1 MEKNHLIDGKNFSPN
16 KLGIKRKINVG
27 IVGSGKIAEEYIRII
42 KSFNHYV
49 SVIVSPSKNLNIKK
63 FKFFTSFEF
72 EKSYFKFKDIDF
84 WIICT
89 KWNFL
94 KKYLHFFL
102 KEKKP
107 VLIEKSIIIKS
118 SEIKKICRNKK
129 IDNSN
134 IKIAYNRNFYEYL
147 PPLIK
152 KIKNKKLDY
161 IEANIFDPYTR
172 IQKKN
177 GKKIRPFL
185 SYFISS
191 HWIAL
196 ILKIIELS
204 NIKIEKIEKKIIKKS
219 IKGDLL
225 SLDFKLKQGRN
236 KIILKY
242 NHLPNK
248 PLNHSIKFYFEDEI
262 IELSPIETIK
272 IHKKLDFINKGN
284 SNFYKPSIITKNVD
298 AKFKPGFRGLYYD
311 FVMSSIFKKKSSF
324 LTSLKDLSA
333 IYEICELIKKQ

>member
-49 SVIVSPSKNLNIKK
+49 SVVVSPSKNLNIKK
-63 FKFFTSFEF
+63 FKYLTSFEF
-72 EKSYFKFKDIDF
+72 EKTYFKFKNIDI
-84 WIICT
+84 WIVCT
-89 KWNFL
+89 KWSSL

-129 IDNSN
+129 IDVSN
-134 IKIAYNRNFYEYL
+134 IKIAYNRNFYDYL
-147 PPLIK
+147 PALIK
-152 KIKNKKLDY
+152 KIKNKKLHF

-177 GKKIRPFL
+177 GKKIKPFL

-204 NIKIEKIEKKIIKKS
+204 NIKIEKIDKKIIKKDTLGNS
-219 IKGDLL
+219 I
-225 SLDFKLKQGRN
+225 SLDFNLKQ
-236 KIILKY
+236 KSSKFILRY

-248 PLNHSIKFYFEDEI
+248 PLNHSIKFFFENEI
-262 IELSPIETIK
+262 VELSPIETIK
-272 IHKKLDFINKGN
+272 THEKLDFISKGN
-284 SNFYKPSIITKNVD
+284 SNIYKPSIVVRNVD
-298 AKFKPGFRGLYYD
+298 AKFKPGFRSLYYD
-311 FVMSSIFKKKSSF
+311 FVMTSIFAKKSKF
-324 LTSLKDLSA
+324 LTDLKDLSK
-333 IYEICELIKKQ
+333 IYEICELIKK

>member
-16 KLGIKRKINVG
+16 KLSIKRKIKVG

-49 SVIVSPSKNLNIKK
+49 SVVVSPSKNLNIKK
-63 FKFFTSFEF
+63 FKYLTSFEF
-72 EKSYFKFKDIDF
+72 EKTYFKFKNIDI
-84 WIICT
+84 WIVCT
-89 KWNFL
+89 KWSSL

-129 IDNSN
+129 IDVSN
-134 IKIAYNRNFYEYL
+134 IKIAYNRNFYDYL
-147 PPLIK
+147 PALIK
-152 KIKNKKLDY
+152 KIKNKKLHF

-177 GKKIRPFL
+177 GKKIKPFL

-204 NIKIEKIEKKIIKKS
+204 NIKIEKIDKKIIKKDTLGNS
-219 IKGDLL
+219 I
-225 SLDFKLKQGRN
+225 SLDFNLKQ
-236 KIILKY
+236 KSSKFILRY

-248 PLNHSIKFYFEDEI
+248 PLNHSIKFFFENEI
-262 IELSPIETIK
+262 VELSPIETIK
-272 IHKKLDFINKGN
+272 THEKLDFISKGN
-284 SNFYKPSIITKNVD
+284 SNIYKPSIVVRNVD
-298 AKFKPGFRGLYYD
+298 AKFKPGFRSLYYD
-311 FVMSSIFKKKSSF
+311 FVMTSIFAKKSKF
-324 LTSLKDLSA
+324 LTDLKDLSK
-333 IYEICELIKKQ
+333 IYEICELIKK

>member
-16 KLGIKRKINVG
+16 KLSIKRKINVG

-49 SVIVSPSKNLNIKK
+49 SVVVSPSKNLNIKK
-63 FKFFTSFEF
+63 FKYLTSFEF
-72 EKSYFKFKDIDF
+72 EKTYFKFKNIDI
-84 WIICT
+84 WIVCT
-89 KWNFL
+89 KWSSL

-118 SEIKKICRNKK
+118 SKIKKICQSKK
-129 IDNSN
+129 IDVSN
-134 IKIAYNRNFYEYL
+134 IKIAYNRNFYDYL

-152 KIKNKKLDY
+152 KIKNKKLHF

-191 HWIAL
+191 HWVAL

-204 NIKIEKIEKKIIKKS
+204 NIKIEKIDKKIIKKDIQGNS
-219 IKGDLL
+219 I
-225 SLDFKLKQGRN
+225 SLDFNLKQKGS
-236 KIILKY
+236 KFILRY

-248 PLNHSIKFYFEDEI
+248 PLNHSIKFFFENEI
-262 IELSPIETIK
+262 VELSPIETIK
-272 IHKKLDFINKGN
+272 THEKLDFINKGN
-284 SNFYKPSIITKNVD
+284 SNIYKPSIVVRNVD
-298 AKFKPGFRGLYYD
+298 AKFKPGFRSLYYN
-311 FVMSSIFKKKSSF
+311 FVMTSIFAKKSKF
-324 LTSLKDLSA
+324 LTNLKDLSK
-333 IYEICELIKKQ
+333 IYEICELIKK